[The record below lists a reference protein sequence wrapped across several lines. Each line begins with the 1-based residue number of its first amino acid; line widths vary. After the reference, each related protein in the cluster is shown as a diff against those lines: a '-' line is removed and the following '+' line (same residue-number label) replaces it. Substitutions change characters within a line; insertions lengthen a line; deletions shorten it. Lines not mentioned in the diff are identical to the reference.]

1 MFCQWIFSEN
11 EFIKSH
17 LKQEIENT
25 DVKLCTILLFLC
37 SCCLVFFTQTCFE
50 GPFVCVCGFVDG
62 GHEEESVS
70 KGDGFEYTVDLVKF
84 IRREFGDH
92 FTVGV
97 VGK

>member
-1 MFCQWIFSEN
+1 M
-11 EFIKSH
+11 
-17 LKQEIENT
+17 
-25 DVKLCTILLFLC
+25 
-37 SCCLVFFTQTCFE
+37 
-50 GPFVCVCGFVDG
+50 CGFVDG